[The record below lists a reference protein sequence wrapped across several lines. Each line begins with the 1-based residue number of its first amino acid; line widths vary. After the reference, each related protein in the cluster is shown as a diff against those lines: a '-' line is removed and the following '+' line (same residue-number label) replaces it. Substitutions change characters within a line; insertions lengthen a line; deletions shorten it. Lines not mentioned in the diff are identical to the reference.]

1 TFCGGGTSLAAVI
14 IFSWGEKNFRIARGQ
29 NGGIY
34 LQPNAV
40 WIFFKHY
47 FTNVFF
53 AVRGFLR
60 QSIRREHSN
69 GEGFGPGSLA
79 ESGRAEVKRAR
90 IVFST
95 QGRSRNLSGFRDGE
109 DVQRENGFR
118 FTTGKLQLELKEKSV
133 QS

>member
-1 TFCGGGTSLAAVI
+1 MCY
-14 IFSWGEKNFRIARGQ
+14 N
-29 NGGIY
+29 
-34 LQPNAV
+34 
-40 WIFFKHY
+40 HY
-47 FTNVFF
+47 FTSVVI
-53 AVRGFLR
+53 AVRELWR
-60 QSIRREHSN
+60 QSIRREHST

-95 QGRSRNLSGFRDGE
+95 RGRSRNLSGFRDGE

-133 QS
+133 QSKRRRVPT